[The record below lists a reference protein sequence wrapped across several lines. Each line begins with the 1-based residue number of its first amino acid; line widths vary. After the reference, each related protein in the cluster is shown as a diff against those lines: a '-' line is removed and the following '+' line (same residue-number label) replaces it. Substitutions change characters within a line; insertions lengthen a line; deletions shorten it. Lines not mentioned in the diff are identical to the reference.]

1 MIISETPLELNPR
14 ILQICIEAALY
25 AEEQYPDDLVERR
38 MCHDVKI
45 ALLMIEECANNIEI
59 RRECDT
65 GEDHITFNIGTSV
78 ITAATITYPE

>member
-25 AEEQYPDDLVERR
+25 AEEQHPDDLVERR
-38 MCHDVKI
+38 MCQDVRI
-45 ALLMIEECANNIEI
+45 ALLVIEECANNLEI
-59 RRECDT
+59 RRDVST
-65 GEDHITFNIGTSV
+65 QEDHITFNIGTSI